1 MKRRE
6 FVMLVSGAG
15 VTWPLLARAQQS
27 SLPVIGFLN
36 GSSPLTWAPF
46 SAAFR
51 NGLRENG
58 YIEGQNV
65 LIEYRWAE
73 GKSAPLPKLAAELL
87 NRQPAVLVAA
97 GGDQA
102 VLAAKNATTTTPILF
117 ISGSDPVKL
126 GLVAGLNRPGGNL
139 TGVTQFTAALEP
151 KRFELLREAVP
162 DAKLIA
168 LLINPDYPSSQTQ
181 VSEVQSAAR
190 VTGQNLLVVNANTE
204 SSIDAAMAHIVE
216 KGGNALLVGSDP
228 FFTAQR
234 QKLVELASGYRLP
247 SIYQWRNFAAIGGLM
262 SYGTDLTESYR
273 LLGSYAGHILRG
285 ARPEDLP
292 VQQLTKVELVLNLK
306 TAKLLGLTFPIS
318 LLGRADEVIE

>member
-1 MKRRE
+1 MRRRE
-6 FVMLVSGAG
+6 FITG
-15 VTWPLLARAQQS
+15 VATTSAWPLVARAQQPS
-27 SLPVIGFLN
+27 PVVGFLN
-36 GSSPLTWAPF
+36 GSSPATWAPF
-46 SAAFR
+46 ATAFR
-51 NGLRENG
+51 TGLKEIG

-65 LIEYRWAE
+65 AIEYRWAE
-73 GKSAPLPKLAAELL
+73 GRAGPLPTLAAELVGGK
-87 NRQPAVLVAA
+87 PAVIVAA

-126 GLVAGLNRPGGNL
+126 GLVASLNRPGGNL

-151 KRFELLREAVP
+151 KRFELLRETVP
-162 DAKLIA
+162 NARLIA
-168 LLINPDYPSSQTQ
+168 LLVNPDYPSSQTQ

-190 VTGQNLLVVNANTE
+190 AIGQSIVVINANTE
-204 SSIDAAMAHIVE
+204 SGIDAAVADIVQ
-216 KGGNALLVGSDP
+216 KRGDAVLVGSDP
-228 FFTAQR
+228 FFTSQR
-234 QKLVELASGYRLP
+234 EKLVGLAALHKLP

-273 LLGSYAGHILRG
+273 LLGNYAGRILKR
-285 ARPEDLP
+285 AKLEDLP

-306 TAKLLGLTFPIS
+306 TAKALGLIFPIS